1 MGEGR
6 GEVIKIFPH
15 THQVKGNYEGMMLFL
30 PLDGGGVGGGEMMT
44 PHSYQLKE

>member
-30 PLDGGGVGGGEMMT
+30 PLDGGGVGGGEMMP